1 MSREALEVI
10 GTLGFTCMAL
20 KEETE
25 ELKAEVETL
34 EAKVKKQRQEI
45 RRLAFYMQLEFV
57 VILFLS
63 IGMGILARAMN

>member
-1 MSREALEVI
+1 MSDQTDEI
-10 GTLGFTCMAL
+10 LGVLGKIWL
-20 KEETE
+20 K
-25 ELKAEVETL
+25 VETL